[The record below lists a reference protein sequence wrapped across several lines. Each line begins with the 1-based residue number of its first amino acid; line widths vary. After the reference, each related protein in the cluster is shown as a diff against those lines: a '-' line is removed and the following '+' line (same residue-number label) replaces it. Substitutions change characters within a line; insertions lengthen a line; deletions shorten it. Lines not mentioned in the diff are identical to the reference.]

1 MAESKY
7 LVSEFNLVGKLID
20 FIIKD
25 DNKIKYLKIDSADR
39 ELWIKLSKQLRNNL
53 GYEIKPGSW
62 LELKGIQK
70 TYPGV
75 GKVKFKADLV
85 KPINKVVVEANGHAS
100 YGRATLTPVRESGIG
115 SRESGVENRELKI
128 EKVCLDRIQRSEGCA
143 VERSKTKTKVLICG
157 KSSCWRKG
165 GKEVCQILEASLRER
180 GLEGQITIQT
190 TGCLKQCKQAPN
202 LVMMPSKKRYS
213 EVKPKQALS
222 LLEKFV

>member
-1 MAESKY
+1 MTESKY

-25 DNKIKYLKIDSADR
+25 GNKIKYLKINSADR
-39 ELWIKLSKQLRNNL
+39 ELWIKLPKQLRNNL

-70 TYPGV
+70 TYPGI
-75 GKVKFKADLV
+75 GKVKLKADLV
-85 KPINKVVVEANGHAS
+85 KPIAYSPAPAPKD
-100 YGRATLTPVRESGIG
+100 I
-115 SRESGVENRELKI
+115 I
-128 EKVCLDRIQRSEGCA
+128 EPIQRSVGCA
-143 VERSKTKTKVLICG
+143 VDGAFDLTKSHRTSALEERSKAKVLICG

-165 GKEVCQILEASLRER
+165 GKEVCQLLEASLRDR
-180 GLEGQITIQT
+180 GLEDRITIQT

-222 LLEKFV
+222 LLEKIV